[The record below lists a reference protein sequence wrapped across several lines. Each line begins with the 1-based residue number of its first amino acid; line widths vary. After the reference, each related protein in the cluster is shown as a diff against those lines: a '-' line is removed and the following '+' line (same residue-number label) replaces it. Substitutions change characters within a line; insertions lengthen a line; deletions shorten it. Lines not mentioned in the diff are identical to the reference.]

1 MSRCNIDFFDTKLNY
16 IYHDSVETPG
26 IDLDYLTP
34 ESSSFEVSQTN
45 LVTVRSLVRIEEH
58 NNYLAVVESVNPGEG
73 ETTISIKPF
82 LSIFDQ
88 PMLFDTNWQYKA
100 ATTDVPNPD
109 NTNAKTLEDTIAYLI
124 NQYWIAASD
133 TLQNMPLEVYTT
145 SSTTNW
151 SFGLVGDKA
160 DDESATSSN
169 NHQCVVEFYDT
180 ILQNALIRYRVAVET
195 VLDLADKTIKLY
207 VGVSNA
213 TKYIETNLPEVDV
226 IEFSIAKME
235 SDTNKLEIWNSD
247 NYTDIIYY
255 YLHTDGTYDTDG
267 TVNRITPIK
276 MEVISCAPERDS
288 NNTITKS
295 FSDVAKEQ
303 ADQRFGDIQWR
314 NYIEMDVGVDN
325 IFNANDMKIGQLAHI
340 SHLGKTYETILTGK
354 KMGDILTL
362 IFGTIRVDLTKKLQL
377 EASVEYTTSKS
388 IYKHSSTSSR

>member
-1 MSRCNIDFFDTKLNY
+1 MSRCNVDFFDTKLNY

-58 NNYLAVVESVNPGEG
+58 NNYIAVVERVNPGEG
-73 ETTISIKPF
+73 ETSISIKPF

-88 PMLFDTNWQYKA
+88 PMLFDCNWQGSGGS
-100 ATTDVPNPD
+100 
-109 NTNAKTLEDTIAYLI
+109 AKTLEATIAYLI
-124 NQYWIAASD
+124 NQYWIEAAD
-133 TLQNMPLEVYTT
+133 TLQNMPLEVITT
-145 SSTTNW
+145 SNTSNW

-160 DDESATSSN
+160 DDSSATSAN

-195 VLDLADKTIKLY
+195 VLDLANKTIKLY

-213 TKYIETNLPEVDV
+213 TKYIETSLPEVDV

-235 SDTNKLEIWNSD
+235 SDTNKLEIWNTA
-247 NYTDIIYY
+247 NYTDKIYY

-267 TVNRITPIK
+267 SINRITPIK
-276 MEVISCAPERDS
+276 MEVIACGPED
-288 NNTITKS
+288 NKTFAT
-295 FSDVAKEQ
+295 VAQEQ

-325 IFNANDMKIGQLAHI
+325 IFNANEMKIGQLVQI
-340 SHLGKTYETILTGK
+340 SHLGKTYETIL
-354 KMGDILTL
+354 I
-362 IFGTIRVDLTKKLQL
+362 
-377 EASVEYTTSKS
+377 
-388 IYKHSSTSSR
+388 SSC